1 MQKSFA
7 YGMYGIEQETYCRIL
22 LSNNLR
28 ILQHMYVVI
37 LQKRA
42 IRQIK
47 NRDWSFTPE
56 GSHHRYLSPLCQCS
70 AYGQGS

>member
-1 MQKSFA
+1 
-7 YGMYGIEQETYCRIL
+7 
-22 LSNNLR
+22 
-28 ILQHMYVVI
+28 MYVVI